1 MNRNSFTHR
10 SKKQL
15 NTPSHFFRSQ
25 QQWIGQETTAE
36 TPAQETATQRTVSR
50 KESKEKENRNIV
62 VGSKSPVELMQ
73 DILRMVGDGQENW
86 VYYSKEAE

>member
-15 NTPSHFFRSQ
+15 NAPSHFFRSQ
-25 QQWIGQETTAE
+25 QQWIGQDTTTPE
-36 TPAQETATQRTVSR
+36 TPVESATQRTVSR
-50 KESKEKENRNIV
+50 RESKEKENRNIT

-86 VYYSKEAE
+86 VYYSKEA